1 QQAAGNIWTDDCPK
15 PTHTHLNLFNYPN
28 DMYVDPSIYF
38 VYYGHFEDLQ
48 DKEGSRPFCATD
60 WWNNDN
66 TNYPCQTEMEENSC
80 ETPFLGKRPFDTG
93 EPSDM
98 NDYVEELNGVVDE
111 LETTIASI
119 QEDFTGLQAEFNVT

>member
-1 QQAAGNIWTDDCPK
+1 FEDLDVALQLQGDNREFKIRCNQISPRPQSPVSAWINIPKAGKAAVRDQGNEDCMFDHQQAAGNIWTDDCPK

-66 TNYPCQTEMEENSC
+66 TNYPCQ
-80 ETPFLGKRPFDTG
+80 
-93 EPSDM
+93 
-98 NDYVEELNGVVDE
+98 
-111 LETTIASI
+111 
-119 QEDFTGLQAEFNVT
+119 